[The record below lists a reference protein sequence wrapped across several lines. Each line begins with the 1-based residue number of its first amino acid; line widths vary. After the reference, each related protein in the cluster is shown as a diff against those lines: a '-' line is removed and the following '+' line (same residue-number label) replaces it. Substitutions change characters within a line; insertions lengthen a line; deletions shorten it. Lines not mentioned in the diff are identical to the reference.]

1 MAQAAS
7 LKRADE
13 VKKYILPS
21 GATLLV
27 KADHSLPLVAI
38 RIAFLGGLR
47 FENPP
52 HHGLNNFLAEV
63 WDKGTRRLG
72 PEELAQA
79 VEDMAG
85 SITAFSGR
93 NSFGLEAEFLS
104 QFLEPGLDLLV
115 EVLRRPALTPSEVEK
130 ARPSILAAI
139 KRQADQLPHRTFN
152 LFAKTIYGEHPYAAN
167 ILGTSESVRLI
178 SAETLRAYYEKWAV
192 PSNMV
197 MAVVGDVEPDR
208 IKLRLEKLLGDWEG
222 GAFKPPVIKPP
233 LALEDLRTAREE
245 IQRAQA
251 HLFLGFLTPGL
262 KSEDRYALDVLDR
275 VLSSQGGRLFIELR
289 DKQSLAYTVSSL
301 FRPGLDTGAFAFYIA
316 FAPSKYEQVKAGLR
330 RLILDLRQEPISPE
344 ELNRAK
350 ENILGTFEI
359 GLQRNGQLAMDIAL
373 NELYDLGYDYRYR
386 YVDGIG
392 AVTAQAVLDVA
403 RRYLDLN
410 KAAAATV
417 GPVEEWNLPPE

>member
-1 MAQAAS
+1 
-7 LKRADE
+7 
-13 VKKYILPS
+13 
-21 GATLLV
+21 
-27 KADHSLPLVAI
+27 
-38 RIAFLGGLR
+38 
-47 FENPP
+47 
-52 HHGLNNFLAEV
+52 
-63 WDKGTRRLG
+63 
-72 PEELAQA
+72 
-79 VEDMAG
+79 
-85 SITAFSGR
+85 
-93 NSFGLEAEFLS
+93 
-104 QFLEPGLDLLV
+104 
-115 EVLRRPALTPSEVEK
+115 
-130 ARPSILAAI
+130 
-139 KRQADQLPHRTFN
+139 
-152 LFAKTIYGEHPYAAN
+152 
-167 ILGTSESVRLI
+167 
-178 SAETLRAYYEKWAV
+178 
-192 PSNMV
+192 
-197 MAVVGDVEPDR
+197 
-208 IKLRLEKLLGDWEG
+208 
-222 GAFKPPVIKPP
+222 
-233 LALEDLRTAREE
+233 
-245 IQRAQA
+245 
-251 HLFLGFLTPGL
+251 PGL